1 MVNADKIVENIKQD
15 QAMKREEQRLANM
28 TSEEL
33 EKEKQLN
40 TILEETMDKYSEAL
54 KNLKDK

>member
-40 TILEETMDKYSEAL
+40 TILEETMDKYSDVL
-54 KNLKDK
+54 KDLKDK